1 MQKEISIILTPH
13 QVDNIEILKKIL
25 AKKLSVTEEEISGYH
40 LLRKSID
47 ARSGNVKV
55 NMQYRVFVGEEPTPT
70 EKIKVDYKDV
80 SQSNQVIVV
89 GSGPAG
95 LFAALRLIELG
106 LKPIVFERG
115 KEVKERKK
123 DIAQLNRNAKLDP
136 ESNYS
141 FGEGGAGAFSDGKL
155 YTRSKKRGNYRK
167 IYEVLHFFG
176 AQDDILINA
185 QPHIGTDKLPTI
197 IANIRQQIIESGGK
211 FYFNSKVIGL
221 VIENQEA
228 KGVELENG
236 AQVFGEGVILATGH
250 SARDVYKWLH
260 KQNIELEAK
269 PFAVGV
275 RVEHS
280 QYLINKIQ
288 YHNSSEIKYLPAAN
302 YSLTT
307 QANERG
313 VYSFCMCPGGFIIPA
328 ATSENEVVV
337 NGMSPSHRNS
347 KYANSGIVVE
357 VRLDDLSDFSEHGVM
372 AGLRFQE
379 HLELLSF
386 QNANQYQKAPAQ
398 RLKDFVEGITSK
410 DLPETSYF
418 PGVVSS
424 GMHEWLPKRIYSAL
438 KKGLLD
444 FDKKMKGYVTNDAV
458 VLGVETRTSSP
469 IKIPRNDE
477 NLEHI
482 SIKNLYPCGEG
493 AGYAGGIVSS
503 AVDGER
509 CAEKIAE
516 KFFSTG
522 KK

>member
-13 QVDNIEILKKIL
+13 QVDNIEILKKIF
-25 AKKLSVTEEEISGYH
+25 AKKLSVTEEEITGYH

-55 NMQYRVFVGEEPTPT
+55 NMQYRVFVGEEPTTT
-70 EKIKVDYKDV
+70 EKIAVDYKNVKDAK
-80 SQSNQVIVV
+80 QVIVV

-106 LKPIVFERG
+106 LKPVVFERG

-123 DIAQLNRNAKLDP
+123 DIAQLNRNVKLDP

-167 IYEVLHFFG
+167 IYEVLHLFG
-176 AQDDILINA
+176 AQEDILINA

-197 IANIRQQIIESGGK
+197 IANIRQQIITSGGK

-221 VIENQEA
+221 LIENNQA

-236 AQVFGEGVILATGH
+236 AQVLGEGVILATGH

-260 KQNIELEAK
+260 KQNVELEAK

-288 YHNSSEIKYLPAAN
+288 YHNSSEIKFLPAAN

-347 KYANSGIVVE
+347 KFANSGIVVE
-357 VRLDDLSDFSEHGVM
+357 VRLEDLSDFNEHGVM
-372 AGLRFQE
+372 AGLKFQE
-379 HLELLSF
+379 QLEHLSF
-386 QNANQYQKAPAQ
+386 ENANEYQKAPAQ
-398 RLKDFVEGITSK
+398 RLKDFVEGKKSS

-424 GMHEWLPKRIYSAL
+424 ALHEWLPKRIYAAL

-477 NLEHI
+477 TLEHI
-482 SIKNLYPCGEG
+482 SIENLYPCGEG

-516 KFFSTG
+516 KFLLNE
-522 KK
+522 KR